1 MTRVP
6 GSEDGTTT
14 SLCGAGS
21 GALVGCEP
29 AREEPGERVVAVWE
43 PTVDGLDDERRV
55 VVATLPAVVVAEV
68 AGARVVVARVV
79 AVGAVVAAVVVWT
92 AVVAAA
98 VAVRVVVETVAV
110 SGLCRPASTS
120 ADHMPA
126 NAKQASGS
134 SVRRLTDPY
143 PRYEVCNRRT

>member
-14 SLCGAGS
+14 SLCGSGS
-21 GALVGCEP
+21 GALVGSEP
-29 AREEPGERVVAVWE
+29 APEEPGERVVAVWE

-55 VVATLPAVVVAEV
+55 VVAALPVVVAEV
-68 AGARVVVARVV
+68 ARARVVVARVV